1 YGVLPE
7 ADHCQ
12 PPVNH
17 PIFNAH
23 NDLLSFRPTLMEQ
36 MEQLTSMC
44 EMFCQFIQKKQKEK
58 RIEEEQTAK
67 AQNSKIPVCYD
78 DEDDYNSAI
87 TPNEPEDIHLAKRLL
102 YDNSSPRPP
111 KEIVSDN
118 SNDDIESFSP
128 SPIPVKDSDSHMEE
142 IDLPFTPDDPMPP
155 GIEYDD
161 YDSGRDIPILKNC
174 LTIIPFYSPP
184 MSHTILIFLYLIVL
198 LQNHQMEKSPDLVP
212 HQGLEAFQPSVK
224 LNDLKQALHGRH
236 HMFILFPEI

>member
-1 YGVLPE
+1 MSLTRIDKTDCYPE
-7 ADHCQ
+7 
-12 PPVNH
+12 
-17 PIFNAH
+17 
-23 NDLLSFRPTLMEQ
+23 
-36 MEQLTSMC
+36 
-44 EMFCQFIQKKQKEK
+44 
-58 RIEEEQTAK
+58 
-67 AQNSKIPVCYD
+67 
-78 DEDDYNSAI
+78 
-87 TPNEPEDIHLAKRLL
+87 EDIHLAKRLL

-212 HQGLEAFQPSVK
+212 HQGLEAFQPSPGHLAASLGCAETKVATWDDLAFKLITLGWNVK
-224 LNDLKQALHGRH
+224 R
-236 HMFILFPEI
+236 